1 MKGQGGPVPELD
13 FPEGSDMMSDLRS
26 DPDGGR
32 RMEFELYTRLSG
44 HEEASMPPR
53 IYYFNILEL
62 HLPHALLRF

>member
-1 MKGQGGPVPELD
+1 MAFQASHHHQYERAGGNAGPVPELD

-44 HEEASMPPR
+44 HEEASMP
-53 IYYFNILEL
+53 
-62 HLPHALLRF
+62 H